1 MEIWK
6 DIPGYKGLYQVS
18 NFGVVRSIKND
29 KIRVRKPQI
38 DTWKY
43 YKLDLWNNSK
53 MKQMQ
58 IHKIVF
64 ISFNF
69 IPPKNMVINHIDGNK
84 LNNCLSNLELI
95 TQRENVS
102 HSEIHNNKNK
112 NIGVCFYKPNGK
124 YRAHIYIN
132 KKLKHLGYFN
142 TIDQAIFARK
152 SFELENNII
161 NKYS

>member
-6 DIPGYKGLYQVS
+6 DVPGYEGLYQV
-18 NFGVVRSIKND
+18 NNLGIIKSIKNN
-29 KIRVRKPQI
+29 KVRIRKPQI

-43 YKLDLWNNSK
+43 YKLDLWKNSK

-69 IPPKNMVINHIDGNK
+69 NPPKNMVINHIDGNK
-84 LNNCLSNLELI
+84 LNNNLSNLELI

-102 HSEIHNNKNK
+102 HGEIYNNKNK
-112 NIGVCFYKPNGK
+112 NIGVCFYKPNNK
-124 YRAHIYIN
+124 YRAHIYID

-142 TIDQAIFARK
+142 TIDEAIFARK
-152 SFELENNII
+152 SFEIENNII